1 MVDMTDYGVD
11 KVLDG
16 AAVASTGSATSAWF
30 PCSNTKEFSVWAKS
44 TSAGGT
50 ADVKVEMD
58 QCPVTSTFA
67 ATDPYVTTV
76 IDATDTGEAW
86 SEYVNTTVN
95 AIVAHKYRIKVTVV
109 NANPADTVTTV
120 YVSKR
125 S

>member
-50 ADVKVEMD
+50 ADVKTYSHVVFPPKD
-58 QCPVTSTFA
+58 KCRRQSPRWTAKSISLPKISLLTNHF
-67 ATDPYVTTV
+67 
-76 IDATDTGEAW
+76 
-86 SEYVNTTVN
+86 VNSHTNVL
-95 AIVAHKYRIKVTVV
+95 
-109 NANPADTVTTV
+109 
-120 YVSKR
+120 
-125 S
+125 